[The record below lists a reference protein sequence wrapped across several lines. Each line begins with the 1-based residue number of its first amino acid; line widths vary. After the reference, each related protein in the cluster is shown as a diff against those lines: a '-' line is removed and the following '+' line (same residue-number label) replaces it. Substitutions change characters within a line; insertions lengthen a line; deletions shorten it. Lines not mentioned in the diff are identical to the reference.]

1 MKAFA
6 IAFILFIGL
15 QGCLLAQNITVT
27 FGGTNGINNGNPIAL
42 LSFKIGA
49 QQESIVALAGGPAGA
64 ARSQFTP
71 LTLYKNVDQTTPQIF
86 IACAMGK
93 QIKNALLTVSSQG
106 EADTVYFQIALENV
120 YISTVND
127 DSTNSDGGPPFES
140 FSLSYSKI
148 GWNYMPQ
155 GGGTPLQS
163 GFDIIKNVPV
173 TFSSLLAPSSPS
185 D

>member
-1 MKAFA
+1 MKAIA

-15 QGCLLAQNITVT
+15 QGCLSAQNITVT
-27 FGGTNGINNGNPIAL
+27 FSGGANGINNGNPIPL
-42 LSFKIGA
+42 LSFKIGT
-49 QQESIVALAGGPAGA
+49 QQQSIVNLAGGGA
-64 ARSQFTP
+64 SAAKSQFTP

-93 QIKNALLTVSSQG
+93 PIKNALLTVSSQG
-106 EADTVYFQIALENV
+106 NADTVYFQIALENV

-140 FSLSYSKI
+140 FSLSYGKI
-148 GWNYMPQ
+148 GWNYMPPA
-155 GGGTPLQS
+155 GGTPLQS
-163 GFDIIKNVPV
+163 GFDIIKNVAV
-173 TFSSLLAPSSPS
+173 NFSSLLAPAPS